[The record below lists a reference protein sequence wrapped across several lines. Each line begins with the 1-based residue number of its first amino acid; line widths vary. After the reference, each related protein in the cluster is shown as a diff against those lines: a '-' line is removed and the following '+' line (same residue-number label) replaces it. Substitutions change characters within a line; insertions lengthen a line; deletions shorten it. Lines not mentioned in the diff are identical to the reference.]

1 MFAINTP
8 PESPKYTELRRP
20 PSYSDSF
27 FVLHNT
33 SMRQTDG
40 NPFVNA
46 LIGSLNTN
54 QTTRTSDT
62 DSITSED
69 IQNIIQ
75 QAVKANKEKIPVAP
89 RIYLFLVK
97 VAIHIFMVSV
107 FETVFFFK
115 YVSLSENSGVL
126 HTINTYYEPI
136 KDSCPSWS
144 NETKVVIY
152 DILESLNY
160 PELVLEGSSA
170 QQNRI
175 NFNNNLLGNSLAGSG
190 ICFAILF
197 FGAAFLKYKKT
208 PVRWWVIF
216 TENIAMVS
224 LLGLYEYLFF
234 HYIVY
239 NYSTIST
246 PELNSYIA
254 SGLYDCVSK

>member
-1 MFAINTP
+1 MFSVNTP
-8 PESPKYTELRRP
+8 PESPRYAELKRP

-27 FVLHNT
+27 YVLHN
-33 SMRQTDG
+33 
-40 NPFVNA
+40 
-46 LIGSLNTN
+46 GSIN
-54 QTTRTSDT
+54 RTSDT
-62 DSITSED
+62 DSITSQD
-69 IQNIIQ
+69 IHTILQNAI
-75 QAVKANKEKIPVAP
+75 KANKEKIPVAP
-89 RIYLFLVK
+89 RIYLFFVK
-97 VAIHIFMVSV
+97 VAIHIFLVSV

-144 NETKVVIY
+144 NETKLVVY

-160 PELVLEGSSA
+160 PELVLEGSEA
-170 QQNRI
+170 QENRI
-175 NFNNNLLGNSLAGSG
+175 AFNNNLLGNSLAGSG

-208 PVRWWVIF
+208 PVRWWVLF

-254 SGLYDCVSK
+254 SGLFSCVHP

>member
-1 MFAINTP
+1 MFTLEEIPTL
-8 PESPKYTELRRP
+8 KRP

-27 FVLHNT
+27 YVLHN
-33 SMRQTDG
+33 
-40 NPFVNA
+40 NN
-46 LIGSLNTN
+46 GSIN
-54 QTTRTSDT
+54 TTRTSDA
-62 DSITSED
+62 DSVTSED
-69 IQNIIQ
+69 IQNIIKS
-75 QAVKANKEKIPVAP
+75 AIKTKNEKLPVAP

-97 VAIHIFMVSV
+97 VAIHIFLVSV

-136 KDSCPSWS
+136 KDSCPLW
-144 NETKVVIY
+144 NNQTKLIIY
-152 DILESLNY
+152 DILQSLNY
-160 PELVLEGSSA
+160 PELVLEGNQA

-175 NFNNNLLGNSLAGSG
+175 SFNNNLLGNSLTGSG
-190 ICFAILF
+190 VCFAIMLF
-197 FGAAFLKYKKT
+197 GSAFLKYKKT

-216 TENIAMVS
+216 TENLAMVS

-254 SGLYDCVSK
+254 SGLYECVTN